1 MKFTINRA
9 AFIGQL
15 NNVLRA
21 VSSKSTI
28 PILTGLK
35 LVVDNNEVVLTGSD
49 ADISI
54 ETTLSGAD
62 GQYQLTVEEPGAI
75 VLPARFFSDI
85 VKKLPDQQVTIAV
98 TDGFQA
104 QIMS

>member
-35 LVVDNNEVVLTGSD
+35 LVVDNNEVILT
-49 ADISI
+49 
-54 ETTLSGAD
+54 
-62 GQYQLTVEEPGAI
+62 
-75 VLPARFFSDI
+75 R
-85 VKKLPDQQVTIAV
+85 
-98 TDGFQA
+98 
-104 QIMS
+104 